1 MIRQDMYV
9 YRNMI
14 KVGDIRWFLLLM
26 ASNNGPW
33 GGVYIRFG
41 MARWKK
47 GLYHIEA
54 MVLCNRVAAF
64 QLLHFSKLG
73 FFVNANDVCRVSLP

>member
-33 GGVYIRFG
+33 G
-41 MARWKK
+41 
-47 GLYHIEA
+47 
-54 MVLCNRVAAF
+54 AF
-64 QLLHFSKLG
+64 ILDLG
-73 FFVNANDVCRVSLP
+73 WHDGRRACII